1 MGVPAM
7 PRLFGGARGC
17 DDGAQGDGHG
27 AQCDGQAR
35 HVQGLLA
42 LCLCLVRWR
51 DEQVRLGRRPDEN
64 RRESFGCVI
73 YIVCA
78 VCRTPPNGNVNRM
91 PDIRSSTDEAL
102 SDQARMRR
110 VSSQYIEYQLLSNRV
125 PTHAT

>member
-1 MGVPAM
+1 MGVPAV

-51 DEQVRLGRRPDEN
+51 DEQVRLGRRQDEN
-64 RRESFGCVI
+64 RRESFGCV
-73 YIVCA
+73 YIVTLCCA
-78 VCRTPPNGNVNRM
+78 LCVERLPDRTGM
-91 PDIRSSTDEAL
+91 
-102 SDQARMRR
+102 
-110 VSSQYIEYQLLSNRV
+110 
-125 PTHAT
+125 